1 MSPEAVNKSFSY
13 EDSLN
18 DTDSLDSHLE
28 DNSQSHAHKE
38 VWLTPKGTLSPR
50 DRRALRSS
58 ARKNHSSKLPDGS
71 LIFRGKRLLK
81 KKCMLCD

>member
-1 MSPEAVNKSFSY
+1 MSPEAVDESLPYEESLND
-13 EDSLN
+13 EDSL
-18 DTDSLDSHLE
+18 DPQLE
-28 DNSQSHAHKE
+28 NNSQSHAHKE

-58 ARKNHSSKLPDGS
+58 ASKNHSSKLPDGS

-81 KKCMLCD
+81 KKCTLCD